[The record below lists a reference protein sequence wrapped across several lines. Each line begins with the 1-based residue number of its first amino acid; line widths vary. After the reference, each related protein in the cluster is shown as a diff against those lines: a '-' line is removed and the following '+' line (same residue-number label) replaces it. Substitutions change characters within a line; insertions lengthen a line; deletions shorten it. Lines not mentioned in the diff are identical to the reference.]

1 MCTCRCVK
9 FSLIHIHQCQRCA
22 AAVLAPDCREMCDV
36 IVEGLKLEAKLE
48 ISKSYSRDW
57 MTPGR
62 VRVIFKDANG
72 RTKNP
77 DIPNKQALIAKCAE
91 LCAKH
96 PRRENRLAEMKRFE
110 ETICAT
116 RGPGASSSKASANK
130 TSSQGTAS
138 KGSGGKSNKKKG
150 KKK

>member
-1 MCTCRCVK
+1 
-9 FSLIHIHQCQRCA
+9 
-22 AAVLAPDCREMCDV
+22 
-36 IVEGLKLEAKLE
+36 
-48 ISKSYSRDW
+48 

-72 RTKNP
+72 HTKRP

-91 LCAKH
+91 LCARH
-96 PRRENRLAEMKRFE
+96 PQREKRLAEMKRFE
-110 ETICAT
+110 ESICAI

-130 TSSQGTAS
+130 ASTSNQGTAS